1 MMNDKEIIVNYNVDI
16 VAYSAAVQDIAKK
29 FFDEDGNYTPHFGRA
44 NAVGVFF
51 NYFVDD
57 VSLAA
62 YFSDVDGDLDL
73 DFLLNNEDCMKAYND
88 ALTKTD
94 YYRLD
99 FANAYE
105 DAMEIVR
112 VKSSTLVGAVGQ
124 FRDIVVHAIEKISP
138 VFTEDN
144 IEKLTRISEEVSSGN
159 LSADSIVAAFGNSLK
174 QQ

>member
-1 MMNDKEIIVNYNVDI
+1 MNDKEIIVNYNVDI

-73 DFLLNNEDCMKAYND
+73 DYLLNNAQVVGTPGAGFGENGKNFFR
-88 ALTKTD
+88 LTAFGGRENTI
-94 YYRLD
+94 
-99 FANAYE
+99 E
-105 DAMEIVR
+105 AMER
-112 VKSSTLVGAVGQ
+112 
-124 FRDIVVHAIEKISP
+124 FD
-138 VFTEDN
+138 
-144 IEKLTRISEEVSSGN
+144 KL
-159 LSADSIVAAFGNSLK
+159 F
-174 QQ
+174 